1 MTHSTKG
8 NQPISLRIVRPNH
21 PKNEDIG
28 NEFEGLNLRKS
39 MAKKEAKEED

>member
-8 NQPISLRIVRPNH
+8 NQPISLRIVRPSQ